1 MQCIRNNR
9 TYHFKAQMENKYKF
23 RVLAIISLM
32 TLLTCATPSQLFAQ
46 ATGREGRRG
55 FRSLFDGKGFGE
67 WVGDT
72 AVWRVEGGA
81 LVGEVTP
88 TRQIRT
94 NSFLIWRGG
103 RPADFEFVAEY
114 RISERGNSGVNYRS
128 EEVPGIP
135 YAVRGYQLDIDG
147 ANTYTGQNY
156 EERGRGFLAMRGQQ
170 AVLEAGVKPRVTGS
184 LGEGEA
190 LKAGIRKDDWNKIRL
205 VVQGNHM
212 RHYINGVLMSEA
224 TDNDP
229 ALRKAEGLL
238 CLQVHTGPSMRVEY
252 RNLRLKTLRQQ

>member
-1 MQCIRNNR
+1 M
-9 TYHFKAQMENKYKF
+9 KKKYKTTC
-23 RVLAIISLM
+23 LAVPCLIM
-32 TLLTCATPSQLFAQ
+32 LLASTPDALRAQ
-46 ATGREGRRG
+46 DDRPGRQHG
-55 FRSLFDGKGFGE
+55 FKRLFDGKGFGE
-67 WVGDT
+67 WSGDT
-72 AVWRVEGGA
+72 AVWRVEGGT

-103 RPADFEFVAEY
+103 RPADFAFEAEY
-114 RISERGNSGVNYRS
+114 RISEHGNSGVNYRS
-128 EEVPGIP
+128 VEVPGIAF
-135 YAVRGYQLDIDG
+135 AVKGYQLDIDG

-170 AVLEAGVKPRVTGS
+170 AVLEAGAKPRVTGS
-184 LGEGEA
+184 MGDGEA
-190 LKAGIRKDDWNKIRL
+190 LKAKIRSGEWNTLQL

-229 ALRKAEGLL
+229 SNRKMEGLL

-252 RNLRLKTLRQQ
+252 RNLRLKTLRKR

>member
-1 MQCIRNNR
+1 MPNPFNAP
-9 TYHFKAQMENKYKF
+9 T
-23 RVLAIISLM
+23 LACMSLM
-32 TLLTCATPSQLFAQ
+32 TLLTFSSPSPVFAQ
-46 ATGREGRRG
+46 GSVHEGRRG
-55 FRSLFDGKGFGE
+55 FQNLFDGKGFGE
-67 WVGDT
+67 WAGDT
-72 AVWRVEGGA
+72 AVWRVEGGT

-103 RPADFEFVAEY
+103 RPADFEFIAEY

-135 YAVRGYQLDIDG
+135 YAVKGYQLDIDG

-170 AVLEAGVKPRVTGS
+170 AVLEAGAKPLVTGS
-184 LGEGEA
+184 LGDGEA
-190 LKAGIRKDDWNKIRL
+190 LKTGIRKEDWNEIRL

-212 RHYINGVLMSEA
+212 RHYINGVLMSET

-229 ALRKAEGLL
+229 GHRKMEGLL
-238 CLQVHTGPSMRVEY
+238 CLQVHTGPSMKVAY
-252 RNLRLKTLRQQ
+252 RNLRMKTLRKK

>member
-1 MQCIRNNR
+1 M
-9 TYHFKAQMENKYKF
+9 
-23 RVLAIISLM
+23 
-32 TLLTCATPSQLFAQ
+32 
-46 ATGREGRRG
+46 REGRRG
-55 FRSLFDGKGFGE
+55 FQHLFDGKGFGD

-72 AVWRVEGGA
+72 AVWRVEEGA

-103 RPADFEFVAEY
+103 QPADFEFVAEY

-135 YAVRGYQLDIDG
+135 YAVKGYQLDIDG

-170 AVLEAGVKPRVTGS
+170 AILEAGAKPLVSGS
-184 LGEGEA
+184 LGDGEA
-190 LKAGIRKDDWNKIRL
+190 LKAGIRKEDWNEIRL

-212 RHYINGVLMSEA
+212 RHYINGVLMSET
-224 TDNDP
+224 TDND
-229 ALRKAEGLL
+229 LGHRKMEGLL
-238 CLQVHTGPSMRVEY
+238 CLQVHTGPSMKVAY
-252 RNLRLKTLRQQ
+252 RNLRLKTLKKD